1 MLSIILFFSFLLH
14 IVAFWMIY
22 SLHNKLKRN
31 HSTDLEEISELLE
44 LYLDELK
51 EENKQLMDELNNNT
65 SFSAQEK
72 ESEVIK
78 NELNNHP
85 VQNDELPLEKVDLM
99 ETSLEAEVL
108 HLYQKMYTP
117 NDIARKLNC
126 GKTEVELIIKF
137 HKKKGANT

>member
-1 MLSIILFFSFLLH
+1 MLSIILFFSFFLH

-22 SLHNKLKRN
+22 SLHNKLKQN
-31 HSTDLEEISELLE
+31 HSTDLEEIIELLE

-51 EENKQLMDELNNNT
+51 EENKQLMDELNNNK
-65 SFSAQEK
+65 SFSSQEK
-72 ESEVIK
+72 EFEVIED
-78 NELNNHP
+78 ELNNHP

-108 HLYQKMYTP
+108 HLHQKMYTP

-137 HKKKGANT
+137 HEKKDANT

>member
-1 MLSIILFFSFLLH
+1 MLSIILFFSFFLH

-22 SLHNKLKRN
+22 SLHNKLKQN

-51 EENKQLMDELNNNT
+51 EENKQLMDELNNNK
-65 SFSAQEK
+65 SFSSQEK
-72 ESEVIK
+72 EFEVIED
-78 NELNNHP
+78 ELNNHP

-108 HLYQKMYTP
+108 HLHQK
-117 NDIARKLNC
+117 DRKS
-126 GKTEVELIIKF
+126 VV
-137 HKKKGANT
+137 